1 MANKRRVG
9 SRFAE
14 HPLNL
19 TDAERIAL
27 AAYVHEAID
36 RGHDSTSPSAVARV
50 KRLKQFIARLNGDE
64 QPRRLHVGRDR
75 RQADHA

>member
-1 MANKRRVG
+1 MANKYRGG

-27 AAYVHEAID
+27 AAYVLNRTD
-36 RGHDSTSPSAVARV
+36 TSACRSLPSS
-50 KRLKQFIARLNGDE
+50 NGS
-64 QPRRLHVGRDR
+64 RRLGNGSR
-75 RQADHA
+75 RQAG